1 MMELFAGDTEKL
13 GSAAGLVIM
22 MAYLGWHLLR
32 KK

>member
-1 MMELFAGDTEKL
+1 MMEIFDGDTEKL
-13 GSAAGLVIM
+13 GSAAGLIIM